1 MEDRVLDRLVTLG
14 FIKKYK
20 YTQEVP
26 LPEDD
31 DLEKEVLVLYLKAT
45 KNISES
51 NVITSVQKL
60 QYPMA

>member
-14 FIKKYK
+14 FIKKYE

-31 DLEKEVLVLYLKAT
+31 DLETECLVLYFDDVGT
-45 KNISES
+45 KIEIYSA
-51 NVITSVQKL
+51 SVEDSWL
-60 QYPMA
+60 SIW